1 MKLIKYFISFLICVQ
16 TITFISC
23 NQDSVINIDKESELI
38 TLPLKID
45 TENVYIT
52 EEPLSKST
60 SNNDIY
66 VIQITYYPTGSTSL
80 SPYAYGIFDNLND
93 LSISLI
99 KGYKY
104 CIEAALYIDGKNQL
118 YNYANWTTR
127 VGFGEGKLTNIT
139 NKFISEASYRTTPN
153 SWYNIYMKDKYMYL
167 NPPIEKYFG
176 NLQDFDPEKINSI
189 DLTLLYFSSKI
200 KWIVNNLKEGSV
212 SITTNTGRNDAPYRI
227 PNINLTAESNSYE
240 SYYMLGDAYYSNGDI
255 TEYCETDNIHPSIV
269 YKDKDGMETLLF
281 KDVINLKRKTN
292 ITVQIDLKEISENNS
307 ISKNTTITLEDKNL
321 EDVLIQINQE

>member
-1 MKLIKYFISFLICVQ
+1 M
-16 TITFISC
+16 SC
-23 NQDSVINIDKESELI
+23 NQDSVINTDKESELI
-38 TLPLKID
+38 TLPLKIN
-45 TENVYIT
+45 TENVFIT
-52 EEPLSKST
+52 EEPISRST

-66 VIQITYYPTGSTSL
+66 VIQITYYPTGSSSL

-118 YNYANWTTR
+118 YNYANWTTK

-176 NLQDFDPEKINSI
+176 YLLNIDPEEINSI

-212 SITTNTGRNDAPYRI
+212 SITTNTGRNDAPYSI
-227 PNINLTAESNSYE
+227 PNINLTTESSSYE
-240 SYYMLGDAYYSNGDI
+240 SYYMLGDATYYSTGDI
-255 TEYCETDNIHPSIV
+255 PEYYCEADNIHPSIV

-281 KDVINLKRKTN
+281 KDAISLKRKTN
-292 ITVQIDLKEISENNS
+292 ITVKIELKENLDNNS
-307 ISKNTTITLEDKNL
+307 INKNTTINLEDKNL